1 MDFQTCQT
9 LSHKPLVVFI
19 KSSFVNMKYFHNA
32 NDYSCMFAKNNLL
45 KMAHHASEYVVCF

>member
-32 NDYSCMFAKNNLL
+32 NDYSCMSAKNNLL